1 MTPFDRLTWVASFV
15 APLVGWLILVLFGA
29 FVSQEA
35 VPAPLISPK
44 AAAWLSALLVL
55 VWLASHLTV
64 RFHSRRASGLRT
76 PCAAAK
82 SRTPRF
88 HAWYSAKALRAPGAN
103 SAAASPACARAA
115 LRETPSAAARFC
127 RRP

>member
-35 VPAPLISPK
+35 LPARLISPK

-55 VWLASHLTV
+55 AWLASHLTV
-64 RFHSRRASGLRT
+64 RFHSRRAREF
-76 PCAAAK
+76 
-82 SRTPRF
+82 SRDEQSELSFQLSRGRGYARWRHLMRGVGKTWYRGRSHAGEHPR
-88 HAWYSAKALRAPGAN
+88 YD
-103 SAAASPACARAA
+103 
-115 LRETPSAAARFC
+115 
-127 RRP
+127 

>member
-35 VPAPLISPK
+35 LPARLISPQ

-55 VWLASHLTV
+55 VWLASHVAV
-64 RFHSRRASGLRT
+64 RVHSRRAREFSRDDQAELSFRLNRGRGYSHWRT
-76 PCAAAK
+76 LMRGVGK
-82 SRTPRF
+82 TWYRGRGHGGEHPR
-88 HAWYSAKALRAPGAN
+88 YD
-103 SAAASPACARAA
+103 
-115 LRETPSAAARFC
+115 
-127 RRP
+127 